1 MGSMQW
7 IEGYLNLNQLSRVS
21 LLMIVVLASITMA
34 CSDVKEPTATPRVF
48 NPTPAPTEVR
58 SATEHGVVV
67 EENGGSAAV
76 AVGASGNPERG
87 RQLYTQNGCS
97 GCHSTSDEVIVGPGH
112 RGVAERSASAVVG
125 MSGEEYMRQS
135 IKEPGAHL
143 VEGFTNLMPSFA
155 NLDPSDIDDLIAY
168 LKTLD

>member
-1 MGSMQW
+1 MKR
-7 IEGYLNLNQLSRVS
+7 IEGYLDLNQLSRLS
-21 LLMIVVLASITMA
+21 LVIVVLACVTIA

-48 NPTPAPTEVR
+48 HPTPAPTEER
-58 SATEHGVVV
+58 SQSPAGAVV
-67 EENGGSAAV
+67 EENAGSSAV
-76 AVGASGNPERG
+76 AVGASGNPEHG
-87 RQLYTQNGCS
+87 RELYTQHGCS

-155 NLDPSDIDDLIAY
+155 NLDQSDIDDLIAY
-168 LKTLD
+168 LKTLE

>member
-1 MGSMQW
+1 MKR
-7 IEGYLNLNQLSRVS
+7 IEGYLDLNQLSRLS
-21 LLMIVVLASITMA
+21 LVIIVLACVTIA

-48 NPTPAPTEVR
+48 DPTPAPTEER
-58 SATEHGVVV
+58 SQSQLGGVV
-67 EENGGSAAV
+67 EENGGSPAV

-87 RQLYTQNGCS
+87 RQLYTENGCS

-155 NLDPSDIDDLIAY
+155 NLDRSDIDDLIAY
-168 LKTLD
+168 LKTLE